1 MTASVE
7 IVTVKVLLF
16 ASYADWIGQDTVEI
30 SLPAPATVAD
40 LVRQLRDEFP
50 QADRLP
56 ARPLTAINAVHATAD
71 SPLREGDEVAL
82 LPPLAGG

>member
-1 MTASVE
+1 MTASTE
-7 IVTVKVLLF
+7 TVTVKVLLF
-16 ASYADWIGQDTVEI
+16 ASYADWIGRDTVDV
-30 SLPAPATVAD
+30 SLATPATVAD
-40 LVRQLRDEFP
+40 LIRQLRTVVP

-56 ARPLTAINAVHATAD
+56 DRPLTAVNAVHASPN

>member
-7 IVTVKVLLF
+7 TVTVKVLLF
-16 ASYADWIGQDTVEI
+16 ASYADWIGRDTVEV
-30 SLPAPATVAD
+30 SLPAPATVSD
-40 LVRQLRDEFP
+40 LVRQLREEFP

-56 ARPLTAINAVHATAD
+56 TRPLSAINAVHATVD